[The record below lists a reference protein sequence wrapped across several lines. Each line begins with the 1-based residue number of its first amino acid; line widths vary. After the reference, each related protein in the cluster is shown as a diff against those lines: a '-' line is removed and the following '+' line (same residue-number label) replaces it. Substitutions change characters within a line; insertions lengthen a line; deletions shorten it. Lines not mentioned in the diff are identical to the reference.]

1 MAGVVT
7 WTEEQTLLLCNLYH
21 NHTNAEISLI
31 VGHTSEA
38 VRYKAK
44 TLGLKKD
51 NEWLLSKCSKTTF
64 KKGHVPANKV
74 ELGHERKDKD
84 GYWLVKVAEPNVFKH
99 KHRVL
104 WEKHY
109 GPIPKGLVVS
119 FIDGNPDNVCIGN
132 LCIETKKDKFF
143 RCGCLHTTL
152 PPEIRELVLLK
163 GKLKRQINKLEN
175 KENGKKDRNKRNRKT
190 ETDEGPAM
198 GL

>member
-1 MAGVVT
+1 MAGTVT
-7 WTEEQTLLLCNLYH
+7 WTKEQVSLLCKLYH

-64 KKGHVPANKV
+64 KKGNIPANKV
-74 ELGHERKDKD
+74 EIGHERKDVD

-104 WEKHY
+104 WEQHY
-109 GPIPKGLVVS
+109 GPIPKGSVVS
-119 FIDGNPDNVCIGN
+119 FIDGNPDNICIEN
-132 LCIETKKDKFF
+132 LRMETKKDKFF
-143 RCGCLHTTL
+143 RCACLHTTL

-190 ETDEGPAM
+190 ETDEGPTM

>member
-44 TLGLKKD
+44 MLRLKKD
-51 NEWLLSKCSKTTF
+51 KEWLLSKCSKTTF

-74 ELGHERKDKD
+74 GIGHERKDID

-109 GPIPKGLVVS
+109 GPIPKGSVVS
-119 FIDGNPDNVCIGN
+119 FIDGNPDNICIEN
-132 LCIETKKDKFF
+132 LRIETKIEKFY
-143 RCGCLHTTL
+143 RCCCLHTTL
-152 PPEIRELVLLK
+152 PPEIRELVMLK
-163 GKLKRQINKLEN
+163 GKLKRQLNKLEN
-175 KENGKKDRNKRNRKT
+175 KKNGKKDRNKRHRKA
-190 ETDEGPAM
+190 ETDEGTAM